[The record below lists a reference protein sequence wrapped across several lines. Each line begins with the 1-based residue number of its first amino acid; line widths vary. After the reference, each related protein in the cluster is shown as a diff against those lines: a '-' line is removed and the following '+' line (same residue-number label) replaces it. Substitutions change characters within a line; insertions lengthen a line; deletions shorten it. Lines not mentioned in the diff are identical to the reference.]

1 MQSLQALRTI
11 ATATALMAPFIVT
24 TSVFAADEKAATVEE
39 PKVVLGPAPTDFG
52 LKLTDYYD
60 DCQKVNET
68 ITNSSLLVVMYAQ
81 SESICSLFQLHFQNC
96 LLTLLPYGS
105 L

>member
-1 MQSLQALRTI
+1 
-11 ATATALMAPFIVT
+11 MAPFIVT
-24 TSVFAADEKAATVEE
+24 TSVFAADEKAATAEE